1 MKMDHSNKYRSR
13 AALTVAFTAI
23 VAVMVFAGCSSK
35 GPAGTNELIVSA
47 AASLKDAFNE
57 IAQLHEQ
64 RTGTKIRF
72 NFGASG
78 ALQKQI
84 ESGAPADI
92 FASAGAKQMDELAA
106 KTLIVP
112 PSRRDFARNV
122 LVLIEPVNGTPISS
136 FADLGKP
143 EIKKIAV
150 GNPRTVPAGQY
161 TE

>member
-1 MKMDHSNKYRSR
+1 MTRSNGPSWRTAAVPMSAYLLLFVSLFLSGCRS
-13 AALTVAFTAI
+13 
-23 VAVMVFAGCSSK
+23 SS
-35 GPAGTNELIVSA
+35 PASSNELVISA
-47 AASLKDAFNE
+47 AVSLKDAFNE
-57 IAQLHEQ
+57 IAKIHEQ